1 VKQRLRIALVAI
13 AVGFA
18 ISFPLRIESYV
29 LSVGLT
35 LVLYAPAIVVALIA
49 IRHRNTTLGA
59 ASLLALGCALCLRL
73 VASQLMFWLAF
84 QNRIDLWAPVV
95 ICLPAAAFFFV
106 RPIAGV
112 RPATVIAGAAQAW
125 WFCHTFTDF
134 LYYNGNAV
142 QTTLA
147 IASALFLI
155 AVVKPA
161 AFRWQFVWSTI
172 EPACVILIG
181 WLSSVPFYK
190 IHTQNMRI
198 SDLEMQMFSVALPC
212 AIVGLI
218 WSGTTRHRAS
228 ARPPARSGC

>member
-1 VKQRLRIALVAI
+1 VKQRLRIAVVAI

-29 LSVGLT
+29 LSIGLT
-35 LVLYAPAIVVALIA
+35 LMLYAPAMVVALIA
-49 IRHRNTTLGA
+49 ARNRRTTLGA

-73 VASQLMFWLAF
+73 AAFPLLSWLAF
-84 QNRIDLWAPVV
+84 QNRIDLWAPIVV
-95 ICLPAAAFFFV
+95 CLPAAAFFFG

-112 RPATVIAGAAQAW
+112 RPATIIAGVAQAW

-134 LYYNGNAV
+134 IYYNGDAV

-161 AFRWQFVWSTI
+161 TFRWNIFWSTI
-172 EPACVILIG
+172 EPARVVLIG
-181 WLSSVPFYK
+181 WLSSLPFYK
-190 IHTQNMRI
+190 IHTQNMRFP
-198 SDLEMQMFSVALPC
+198 DLKMQLFSVALPC
-212 AIVGLI
+212 AILGLI
-218 WSGTTRHRAS
+218 WSGTTRR
-228 ARPPARSGC
+228 RVT

>member
-29 LSVGLT
+29 LSIGLT
-35 LVLYAPAIVVALIA
+35 LMLYAPAMVVALIA
-49 IRHRNTTLGA
+49 IRHRNTALGG
-59 ASLLALGCALCLRL
+59 ASLLALGCVLCLRL

-95 ICLPAAAFFFV
+95 VCLPAATFFFV

-112 RPATVIAGAAQAW
+112 RPATMIAGVTQAW

-134 LYYNGNAV
+134 LYYNGDAV

-161 AFRWQFVWSTI
+161 AFRWQVVWSTI
-172 EPACVILIG
+172 EPVCVALIG

-198 SDLEMQMFSVALPC
+198 PDLRMQMFSVALPC
-212 AIVGLI
+212 AILGLV
-218 WSGTTRHRAS
+218 WSLAAGRRVT
-228 ARPPARSGC
+228 